1 MGLDHLCWYTVGLG
15 VIHQALKIGVFPIP
29 VDLMMTRLAVLLLFG
44 AVHFVAARA
53 AIKNELSRHVH
64 FSLYFDVGGIIY
76 KAPRF
81 ELILLVQNGD

>member
-1 MGLDHLCWYTVGLG
+1 MLVHSGSWCDSSRVENWCVSYSGG
-15 VIHQALKIGVFPIP
+15 FDDDEAS
-29 VDLMMTRLAVLLLFG
+29 RLLLFG

-81 ELILLVQNGD
+81 ELILLLQNGA